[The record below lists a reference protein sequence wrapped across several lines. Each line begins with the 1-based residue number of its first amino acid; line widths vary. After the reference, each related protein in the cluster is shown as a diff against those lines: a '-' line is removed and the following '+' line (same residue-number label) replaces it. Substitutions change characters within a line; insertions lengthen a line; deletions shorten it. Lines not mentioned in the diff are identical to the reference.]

1 MFYAFRQNNSG
12 GSFDIDLKSGITRY
26 IIIEANS
33 ADHADDRAEEIG
45 LYFNGCDKGWDC
57 ECCGD
62 RWYRTYNSNATEQPA
77 LYGETVEEKE
87 GNDIAVHY
95 LDGTFKLFGL

>member
-12 GSFDIDLKSGITRY
+12 GEWSDDLSSGIARY
-26 IIIEANS
+26 VIIEANS
-33 ADHADDRAEEIG
+33 AAHANERAKEIG
-45 LYFNGCDKGWDC
+45 LYFDGCRYGQDC
-57 ECCGD
+57 RCCGD
-62 RWYRTYNSNATEQPA
+62 RWGRTYNSNATEQPA